1 MLPLLTFTAI
11 VFEVA
16 LAALLTTH
24 HISMWCCSFMGNND
38 DCCQKFSNVKKVH
51 SCWTGYYSSFPA
63 LKYALRKLDTSLRH
77 AEMLS
82 VLATATDASAGSG
95 EEWEAALGWG
105 RHTQG
110 ILQHH
115 GECLQTGRR
124 VCSQSWLTRQDK
136 TRMRSWPQTLD
147 WTGIP
152 KRGQSSLLGEGL
164 DLQCISIVYKAIH
177 LSKKG
182 PWWKSGSDT
191 DEKVAQGVKQVMTTP
206 KRRRKLSRYGSLDS
220 DK

>member
-1 MLPLLTFTAI
+1 VLPLLTFTAI

-16 LAALLTTH
+16 LSALLTTH
-24 HISMWCCSFMGNND
+24 HISTWCCSFMGNND

-136 TRMRSWPQTLD
+136 TRKDKTRQDKTTLLLLAADSSHSQTL
-147 WTGIP
+147 
-152 KRGQSSLLGEGL
+152 SLGRA
-164 DLQCISIVYKAIH
+164 VPRAIRN
-177 LSKKG
+177 
-182 PWWKSGSDT
+182 
-191 DEKVAQGVKQVMTTP
+191 TTA
-206 KRRRKLSRYGSLDS
+206 
-220 DK
+220 

>member
-1 MLPLLTFTAI
+1 
-11 VFEVA
+11 
-16 LAALLTTH
+16 
-24 HISMWCCSFMGNND
+24 MGNND

-136 TRMRSWPQTLD
+136 TRKDKTRQDKTTLLLLAADSSHSQTL
-147 WTGIP
+147 
-152 KRGQSSLLGEGL
+152 SLGRA
-164 DLQCISIVYKAIH
+164 VPRAIRN
-177 LSKKG
+177 
-182 PWWKSGSDT
+182 
-191 DEKVAQGVKQVMTTP
+191 TTA
-206 KRRRKLSRYGSLDS
+206 
-220 DK
+220 